1 MKKLKRENKS
11 YSGYTWITDDGLAR
25 VGDSTKEG
33 RVGNAE
39 GSHEGTG
46 GAVQNNMRL
55 SPSTATQRPR
65 GILYQV
71 SCELDVF
78 SFFCLAN
85 LSEARFIGE
94 LFIDLPVPPPD
105 ISLVA
110 PMM

>member
-1 MKKLKRENKS
+1 MIVKKLNRENKS
-11 YSGYTWITDDGLAR
+11 YSGYIWITDDGLAR

-39 GSHEGTG
+39 DSHEGTG

-71 SCELDVF
+71 SWMFF
-78 SFFCLAN
+78 SFLCLERSAVYW
-85 LSEARFIGE
+85 RVIH
-94 LFIDLPVPPPD
+94 
-105 ISLVA
+105 
-110 PMM
+110 

>member
-1 MKKLKRENKS
+1 MIVKKLNRENKS

-39 GSHEGTG
+39 DSHEGTG

-71 SCELDVF
+71 SWM
-78 SFFCLAN
+78 FFLSSAS
-85 LSEARFIGE
+85 SEARFIGE
-94 LFIDLPVPPPD
+94 LFIDLCPLHP
-105 ISLVA
+105 
-110 PMM
+110 

>member
-1 MKKLKRENKS
+1 MIVKKLNRENKS
-11 YSGYTWITDDGLAR
+11 YSGYIWITDDGLAR

-39 GSHEGTG
+39 DSHEGTG

-71 SCELDVF
+71 SWM
-78 SFFCLAN
+78 FFLSSVLPIRAKRGLLASYS
-85 LSEARFIGE
+85 LICA
-94 LFIDLPVPPPD
+94 PCTPD
-105 ISLVA
+105 ICWLR
-110 PMM
+110 P